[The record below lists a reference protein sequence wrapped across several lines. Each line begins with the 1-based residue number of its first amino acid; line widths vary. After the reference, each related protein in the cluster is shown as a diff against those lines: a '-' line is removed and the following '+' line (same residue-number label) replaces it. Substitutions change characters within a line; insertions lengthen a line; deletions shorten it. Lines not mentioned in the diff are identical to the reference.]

1 MLELREA
8 GISGP
13 TRFDF
18 DRGVATLARTIEARL
33 NETVESWETPPKPPT
48 PGQVQVR
55 KPKYTLRELV
65 LDAPESDDPDAPM
78 DVDDALA
85 HLPAGLL

>member
-33 NETVESWETPPKPPT
+33 NETVEVLEPLPQSPPK
-48 PGQVQVR
+48 GQHYAR

-65 LDAPESDDPDAPM
+65 LDAPEPDDPDAPM